1 MWRRETLVQTHQC
14 WRRASSRSVQP
25 RSSGASSLATDLG
38 TGQQLEHALR
48 SGVLAVRFGELAG
61 ASGPELAD
69 A

>member
-1 MWRRETLVQTHQC
+1 MLAAGEQPI
-14 WRRASSRSVQP
+14 RAAEVI
-25 RSSGASSLATDLG
+25 GASSLATDLG
-38 TGQQLEHALR
+38 TGQPLEHALR